1 MMSLSTVI
9 AERRLTRQWHW
20 KVIKLCEW
28 ETKCREI
35 LLSHLWVWC
44 QIVRFKKSQRCSEPA
59 PQSDVGAFWRSST
72 VTRPAGWQ
80 WLHEA
85 GAVTELWHFKH
96 SWCVSLLFK
105 QPLLMKIWVIKASGG
120 IRSCRFDGVETKQ
133 SLLSGGHNVYRSVSD
148 VLIRH
153 QCRLVLVSKAHYS
166 KVVPFSNTRLTS
178 TSLMITDQNSFVQV
192 PTVFL
197 TVLLQYWYRGL
208 KILRYIKGQ
217 ITRVGYNLRK

>member
-1 MMSLSTVI
+1 MQRDSPLTSVGVMSDCQIQEVTEMFRTSSSVRCWSFLTLLDCNSSC
-9 AERRLTRQWHW
+9 RLT
-20 KVIKLCEW
+20 
-28 ETKCREI
+28 
-35 LLSHLWVWC
+35 
-44 QIVRFKKSQRCSEPA
+44 
-59 PQSDVGAFWRSST
+59 
-72 VTRPAGWQ
+72 

-85 GAVTELWHFKH
+85 GTVTEIWHFKH
-96 SWCVSLLFK
+96 SWCMSLLFK

>member
-1 MMSLSTVI
+1 MELISCSPDKEHDSCSCWGLNPRCSFCCMKSNLSVVKTFIIKSQEASLSTVI
-9 AERRLTRQWHW
+9 AERRLTRQRRW

-28 ETKCREI
+28 EKRCREI

-72 VTRPAGWQ
+72 VNRPAGWQ

-105 QPLLMKIWVIKASGG
+105 QPLLMKI
-120 IRSCRFDGVETKQ
+120 
-133 SLLSGGHNVYRSVSD
+133 
-148 VLIRH
+148 
-153 QCRLVLVSKAHYS
+153 
-166 KVVPFSNTRLTS
+166 
-178 TSLMITDQNSFVQV
+178 
-192 PTVFL
+192 
-197 TVLLQYWYRGL
+197 
-208 KILRYIKGQ
+208 
-217 ITRVGYNLRK
+217 